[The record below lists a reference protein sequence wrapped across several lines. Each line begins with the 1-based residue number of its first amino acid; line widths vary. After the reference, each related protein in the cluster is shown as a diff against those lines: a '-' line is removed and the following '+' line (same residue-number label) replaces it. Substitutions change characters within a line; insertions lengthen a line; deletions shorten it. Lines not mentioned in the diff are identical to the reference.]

1 MQYFS
6 GSLDVT
12 AADLNNDGKM
22 DPVAANSDLDTVSVL
37 FGYGNGSFQNST
49 DYQTAAI
56 PSYIELA
63 DFDRNGILDTAIACR
78 NYNNGTLS
86 VLIGLGNGLFK
97 SAVNYNS
104 AAGDLISLRV
114 LTYVKQ

>member
-1 MQYFS
+1 
-6 GSLDVT
+6 
-12 AADLNNDGKM
+12 M

-114 LTYVKQ
+114 LTYVK